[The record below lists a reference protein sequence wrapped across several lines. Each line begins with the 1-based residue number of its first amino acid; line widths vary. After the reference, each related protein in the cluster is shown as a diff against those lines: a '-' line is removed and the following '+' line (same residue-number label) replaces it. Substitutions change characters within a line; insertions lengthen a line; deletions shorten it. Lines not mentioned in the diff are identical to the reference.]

1 MHSFLKF
8 LTEVL
13 LALGIGIIVSTI
25 VTVLHILFFIDKRR
39 IKPNAPTM
47 MLWTMIGG
55 ITVLVITL
63 VLIETGVLPHISLFN
78 NPNLEHYWVESRSI
92 K

>member
-1 MHSFLKF
+1 MHSFLEF

-13 LALGIGIIVSTI
+13 LGLGIGIIVGTI
-25 VTVLHILFFIDKRR
+25 LTVLHILFFIDKRR

-78 NPNLEHYWVESRSI
+78 NPNLEHYWVQWLE
-92 K
+92 

>member
-13 LALGIGIIVSTI
+13 LALGIVIIVSTI
-25 VTVLHILFFIDKRR
+25 LTVLHILFFIDKRR

-78 NPNLEHYWVESRSI
+78 NPNLEHYWVQ
-92 K
+92 

>member
-25 VTVLHILFFIDKRR
+25 LTVLHILFFIDKRR

-78 NPNLEHYWVESRSI
+78 NPNLEHYWVQ
-92 K
+92 

>member
-13 LALGIGIIVSTI
+13 LALGISIVVSTI
-25 VTVLHILFFIDKRR
+25 LTVLHILFFIDKRR

-55 ITVLVITL
+55 ITVLIITL

-78 NPNLEHYWVESRSI
+78 NPNLEHYWVQ
-92 K
+92 

>member
-13 LALGIGIIVSTI
+13 LGLGIGMVVGTI
-25 VTVLHILFFIDKRR
+25 LTVLHILFFIDKRR

-47 MLWTMIGG
+47 MLWTMIVGM
-55 ITVLVITL
+55 TVLIITL
-63 VLIETGVLPHISLFN
+63 VLIETGVLPHIS
-78 NPNLEHYWVESRSI
+78 V
-92 K
+92 

>member
-13 LALGIGIIVSTI
+13 LGLGIGMVVGTI
-25 VTVLHILFFIDKRR
+25 LTVLHILFFIDKRR

-55 ITVLVITL
+55 ITVLIITL
-63 VLIETGVLPHISLFN
+63 VLIETGVLPHISLSN
-78 NPNLEHYWVESRSI
+78 NPNLEHYWVQ
-92 K
+92 

>member
-13 LALGIGIIVSTI
+13 LGLGIAIVVSTI

-55 ITVLVITL
+55 ITILVITL

-78 NPNLEHYWVESRSI
+78 NPNLEHYWVQ
-92 K
+92 

>member
-1 MHSFLKF
+1 MHSFLNF

-13 LALGIGIIVSTI
+13 LGLGIAIVVSTI

-55 ITVLVITL
+55 ITILVITL

-78 NPNLEHYWVESRSI
+78 NPNLEHYWVQ
-92 K
+92 

>member
-13 LALGIGIIVSTI
+13 LGLGIGMVVGTI
-25 VTVLHILFFIDKRR
+25 LTVLHILFFIDKRR

-63 VLIETGVLPHISLFN
+63 VLIETGALPHISLSN
-78 NPNLEHYWVESRSI
+78 NPNLEHYWVQ
-92 K
+92 

>member
-13 LALGIGIIVSTI
+13 LGLGFGIVVGTI

-39 IKPNAPTM
+39 IKPNAPAIL
-47 MLWTMIGG
+47 LWTMIGG

-78 NPNLEHYWVESRSI
+78 NPNLEHLSN
-92 K
+92 

>member
-13 LALGIGIIVSTI
+13 LGLGIGIIVSTI
-25 VTVLHILFFIDKRR
+25 LTVLHILFFIDKRR

-78 NPNLEHYWVESRSI
+78 NPNLEHYWVQ
-92 K
+92 

>member
-13 LALGIGIIVSTI
+13 LGLGIGMVVGTI
-25 VTVLHILFFIDKRR
+25 LTVLHILFFIDKRR

-78 NPNLEHYWVESRSI
+78 NPNLEHYWVQ
-92 K
+92 